1 MSWKRELKKNETG
14 LILSALINA
23 NKKYN
28 VDRKYLTEINRSL
41 NEQGVRRLLPR
52 QADGLIKEIYK
63 LLNSD
68 ELLVKLI
75 VYEVMGH

>member
-52 QADGLIKEIYK
+52 QADGLIKEIDK
-63 LLNSD
+63 VLNSD